1 METTLG
7 KRISFLRRQKG
18 LKQEELADMLNVSF
32 QAVSKWEND
41 INCPDISLL
50 PKLAELLGVS
60 IDELILGEDKKEKL
74 ASVKVLPPEKRK
86 NMDDMLLRIM
96 VDSSDGDKVRVNVP
110 VELLK
115 VASEM
120 GMELPQISGNDT
132 LKNIDFKKIIELIF
146 NGVVGTLVEVE
157 SADGDSVRIVV
168 E

>member
-1 METTLG
+1 METTFG

-18 LKQEELADMLNVSF
+18 LKQEDLADMLNVSF

-50 PKLAELLGVS
+50 PKLAELLDVS
-60 IDELILGEDKKEKL
+60 IDELMLGEEKR
-74 ASVKVLPPEKRK
+74 AKNVPVRVIPPEKRK
-86 NMDDMLLRIM
+86 NMNDMLLRIM

-110 VELLK
+110 AELLK
-115 VASEM
+115 VAVEM
-120 GMELPQISGNDT
+120 NIDLPQLSGNDT
-132 LKNIDFKKIIELIF
+132 LKNIDFRKIIELIS

>member
-1 METTLG
+1 METTFG

-18 LKQEELADMLNVSF
+18 LKQEDLADMLNVSF

-50 PKLAELLGVS
+50 PKLAELLDVS
-60 IDELILGEDKKEKL
+60 IDELMLGEEKR
-74 ASVKVLPPEKRK
+74 AKDIPVRVIPPEKRK
-86 NMDDMLLRIM
+86 NMNDMLLRIM

-110 VELLK
+110 AELLK
-115 VASEM
+115 VAVEM
-120 GMELPQISGNDT
+120 NIDLPQLSGNDT
-132 LKNIDFKKIIELIF
+132 LKNIDFRKIIELIS

>member
-1 METTLG
+1 METTFG

-18 LKQEELADMLNVSF
+18 LKQEDLADMLNVSF

-50 PKLAELLGVS
+50 PKLAELLDVS
-60 IDELILGEDKKEKL
+60 IDELMLGEEKR
-74 ASVKVLPPEKRK
+74 ATNVPVRVIPPEKRK

-110 VELLK
+110 AELLK
-115 VASEM
+115 VAVEM
-120 GMELPQISGNDT
+120 NIDLPQLSGNDT
-132 LKNIDFKKIIELIF
+132 LKNIDFRKIIELIS